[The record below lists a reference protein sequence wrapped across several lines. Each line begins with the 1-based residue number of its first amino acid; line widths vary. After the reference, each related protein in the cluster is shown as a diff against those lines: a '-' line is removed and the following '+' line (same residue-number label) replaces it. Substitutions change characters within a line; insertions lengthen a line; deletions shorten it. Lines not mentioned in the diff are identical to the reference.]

1 MVAALVRWQFALTA
15 GDPFTDAPAER
26 VIGNVAL
33 REGRNVAQL
42 GGPVIPSQCSA
53 LQLVLN
59 NHDGYY
65 TFGAGMA
72 LGPGSRIRLQW
83 KAVAAD
89 AWVTRFVGSLSVLLT
104 GTDANPIMIT
114 RWVGALYRFT
124 SGNIP
129 GRLIINQTPQSI
141 MTVLSDAAGIP
152 AVDRDFDTNTE
163 EYNRE
168 LSPGY
173 QGVQE
178 VQAMVGG
185 FIYDGPDGKVRL
197 ELPATRTAKVV
208 VARYTDGDPTV
219 AELGVPAPRRLT
231 RPFGIIN
238 HVDGEYQ
245 YYTPAANVIT
255 ERTYIFDT
263 AEIEFTFAGGQ
274 IENATY
280 VIDGIIS
287 NPSISD
293 YTISLERRNGTNAVV
308 VSSPDTSGIGTNFT
322 LTNGTVARFVLSNI
336 LITIEGNTICVAYTP
351 EWSRVSGTYSGPLQG
366 NLDISVT
373 VSGVFAGSEDE
384 LKTFSKGR
392 TNQISVGLYGYRP
405 RSTSLVI
412 GIFQGTSLAD
422 DFVPDYAELDAAMQ
436 ADLDAYATP
445 IPVFA
450 VERACDTADHRA
462 DILARRL
469 SDKVHLTADGP
480 SKIHAAGMGLDAFVE
495 AIQTNLA
502 PTGEITQ
509 TLWIERAPPPV
520 LPEQPSGFTVFRL
533 DNMSLLLFWDNP
545 GDPDITGYRIWRGTS
560 DSNINTEI
568 ESSVGSASTT
578 QYTDDGLTN
587 NQEYWYQ
594 IQALYGAL
602 ESVRSDSAS
611 GIP

>member
-1 MVAALVRWQFALTA
+1 MVAALVRWQFALAA

-26 VIGNVAL
+26 VIGGVSL

-42 GGPVIPSQCSA
+42 GGPIIPSQCSA

-89 AWVTRFVGSLSVLLT
+89 AWVTRFVGSLSELFT

-114 RWVGALYRFT
+114 RWLGALYRFT

-152 AVDRDFDTNTE
+152 TADRDFDTLATL
-163 EYNRE
+163 YNRQ
-168 LSPGY
+168 LDSGY
-173 QGVQE
+173 EGVQQ
-178 VQAMVGG
+178 VQAMVDG
-185 FIYDGPDGKVRL
+185 FIYDAPDGKVRL
-197 ELPATRTAKVV
+197 ELPATRAAKAI
-208 VARYTDGDPTV
+208 VARYTDGDPTA

-238 HVDGEYQ
+238 HVDGEYH
-245 YYTPAANVIT
+245 YYTPMGTLVNETIELDTITDPHVPNNQIWYEASIVYTFDNPLPPTAAIVSYSLDVFRHPDTLLFTVNSPDDNGYVANTTLRFNVNNLEVALVGNSICAT
-255 ERTYIFDT
+255 WEYRHAVGSNLSVIHVDMVLTVIFFGGNFEQ
-263 AEIEFTFAGGQ
+263 EIVVFNKA
-274 IENATY
+274 
-280 VIDGIIS
+280 IS
-287 NPSISD
+287 EQGSIS
-293 YTISLERRNGTNAVV
+293 
-308 VSSPDTSGIGTNFT
+308 
-322 LTNGTVARFVLSNI
+322 
-336 LITIEGNTICVAYTP
+336 
-351 EWSRVSGTYSGPLQG
+351 
-366 NLDISVT
+366 
-373 VSGVFAGSEDE
+373 
-384 LKTFSKGR
+384 
-392 TNQISVGLYGYRP
+392 LYGYRP
-405 RSTSLVI
+405 RSSPLVI
-412 GIFQGTSLAD
+412 GIYQAQPLAD
-422 DFVPDYAELDAAMQ
+422 GFVPDYAELDAAMQ
-436 ADLDAYATP
+436 ADLAAYATP

-480 SKIHAAGMGLDAFVE
+480 SMLGADLDAFIE
-495 AIQTNLA
+495 AIQTTIA

-509 TLWIERAPPPV
+509 TLWIEAAPPPV

-545 GDPDITGYRIWRGTS
+545 GDPGITGYRIWRGTS
-560 DSNINTEI
+560 ASNINTEI